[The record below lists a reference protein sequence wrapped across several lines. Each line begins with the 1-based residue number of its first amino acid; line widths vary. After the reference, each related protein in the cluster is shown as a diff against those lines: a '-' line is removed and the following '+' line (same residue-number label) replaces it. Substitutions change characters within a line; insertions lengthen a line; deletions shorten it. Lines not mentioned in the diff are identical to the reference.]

1 MGLKTAIIR
10 ARRGLRDDLRLYLVA
25 VSSLAVAFLCLGVAL
40 LAVANLSAVA
50 QRWGDSGRLS
60 VYLVDGAQAKD
71 IEQLRSVVE
80 GLSEVRSVEYLTSAQ
95 ARQRFLQHAEIDEDL
110 SALPA
115 DVFPASL
122 EVQLRSGVPVQRVDA
137 IAQRIGQLGAV
148 QDVQSYRGWF
158 DKLDSLLTA
167 GRGVAGGLALLVLV
181 CVIAVV
187 GNTIRLAVAG
197 RREEIEVMKLCGA
210 TDAFV
215 RRPFVVEGAFQGLLA
230 AAIALVLLLVG
241 FLLLRGVVDESVA
254 TLTGVRAVFL
264 NPLVALLLVVGG
276 AGIGALGSALSL
288 RRYLAV

>member
-1 MGLKTAIIR
+1 MSLKTAIIR

-50 QRWGDSGRLS
+50 QRWGSSGRMS
-60 VYLVDGAQAKD
+60 IYLVDGAQAKD
-71 IEQLRSVVE
+71 VEQLRTVVA
-80 GLSEVRSVEYLTSAQ
+80 GLSEVRSVEYLTSDK
-95 ARQRFLQHAEIDEDL
+95 ARQRFLDHAEIDEDL

-122 EVQLRSGVPVQRVDA
+122 EVQLREGVPVQRVEA
-137 IAQRIGQLGAV
+137 IAHRIGRLGAV
-148 QDVQSYRGWF
+148 QDVQTYRGWF
-158 DKLDSLLTA
+158 EKLDSLLTA
-167 GRGVAGGLALLVLV
+167 GRGIAAGLAVLVLV
-181 CVIAVV
+181 CVVAVV

-210 TDAFV
+210 TDSFV
-215 RRPFVVEGAFQGLLA
+215 RRPFVLEGAFQGLLA
-230 AAIALVLLLVG
+230 AAIALALLLVG
-241 FLLLRGVVDESVA
+241 FLLMRGAVDGTVA

-264 NPLVALLLVVGG
+264 NPIVAMMLVAGG
-276 AGIGALGSALSL
+276 ACIGALGSALSL